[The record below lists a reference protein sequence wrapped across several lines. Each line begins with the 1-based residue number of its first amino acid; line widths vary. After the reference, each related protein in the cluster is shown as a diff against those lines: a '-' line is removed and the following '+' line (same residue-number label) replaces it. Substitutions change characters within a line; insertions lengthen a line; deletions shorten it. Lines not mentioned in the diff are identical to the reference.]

1 MSNDIVEQLR
11 LLQSGAAWQCEE
23 TSITLEDAADEIER
37 LRVECERLAAEVSR
51 AHRDA
56 LAWMERAAVGAAVLD
71 YLLLPEWLNK
81 PGGDSDVWAIRK
93 SDLRALRAALA
104 AKEPGHE

>member
-1 MSNDIVEQLR
+1 MSDIVERLR
-11 LLQSGAAWQCEE
+11 SGEDG
-23 TSITLEDAADEIER
+23 LEYAAADGIER
-37 LRVECERLAAEVSR
+37 LRAEAARL
-51 AHRDA
+51 RDA
-56 LAWMERAAVGAAVLD
+56 GAAVLD

-93 SDLRALRAALA
+93 SDLRALRDALA